1 MVIVISIPPRAYTNT
16 NIINALSS
24 LMYLLFENT
33 HLLEN
38 KNELSRPIKYPKKE
52 DKLIFDVKI
61 QIDLK
66 TKKFKILE
74 NTPTIKNL
82 EI

>member
-1 MVIVISIPPRAYTNT
+1 M
-16 NIINALSS
+16 INALSS
-24 LMYLLFENT
+24 LIYLLLENT

-38 KNELSRPIKYPKKE
+38 KKELSRPIKYPKIE
-52 DKLIFDVKI
+52 DKFILDVKI
-61 QIDLK
+61 QTDLN

>member
-1 MVIVISIPPRAYTNT
+1 M
-16 NIINALSS
+16 NALSS
-24 LMYLLFENT
+24 LIYLLFKNT

-38 KNELSRPIKYPKKE
+38 KNELSRPIQYPKIE
-52 DKLIFDVKI
+52 DKFIFEVKI
-61 QIDLK
+61 KINLN

-74 NTPTIKNL
+74 ITPTIKNL